1 MGVLKHPKHSIAT
14 PMSVGT
20 YNHILMA
27 YIWVLSLYYKNYK
40 CVNIEGSVTVTMV
53 SHRGR
58 ESVKF
63 QFLRR
68 L

>member
-1 MGVLKHPKHSIAT
+1 MTDGGIKTSKTLYGYADEYV
-14 PMSVGT
+14 
-20 YNHILMA
+20 YHILMA
-27 YIWVLSLYYKNYK
+27 YICVLSLYYKNYK
-40 CVNIEGSVTVTMV
+40 CVNIEGSVTVAMV